1 MKGPDGQWRGLTVD
15 LWNEVA
21 GNLGLSSR
29 FVEQPPDKI
38 LEGIAQGTLDTAAG
52 PFASTME
59 RQELLDFTH
68 DYLSTGVS
76 IAVLRSSQ
84 KDRWLAVLEALST
97 PTALRLYLVVVAATF
112 LAGAALW
119 LLERKRNPM
128 FAGRPL
134 QGVGSGFW
142 WAGVTTVA
150 VGYGDKVPITFWGR
164 LVALFWMFVSL
175 VLITALTAFVTAR
188 LAVAE
193 IGRVQGASSLR
204 DSVVGGVE
212 GSASTDWL
220 RREDVPH
227 RLYPTAAAALAA
239 LERGDVK
246 AVVYGQATLRYYAAR
261 DPDRRYEVIPGA
273 LEAQK
278 YAFPLRDGSPL
289 RDPINTRLRRV
300 LAESHWRDL
309 RDRYLSEA
317 AEGAAGGR

>member
-1 MKGPDGQWRGLTVD
+1 M
-15 LWNEVA
+15 
-21 GNLGLSSR
+21 
-29 FVEQPPDKI
+29 
-38 LEGIAQGTLDTAAG
+38 
-52 PFASTME
+52 
-59 RQELLDFTH
+59 
-68 DYLSTGVS
+68 S

-97 PTALRLYLVVVAATF
+97 PTALRLYLVVLAATF

-164 LVALFWMFVSL
+164 LMALFWMFVSL

-239 LERGDVK
+239 
-246 AVVYGQATLRYYAAR
+246 QATLRYYAAR